1 MKNKKDRANR
11 RQEKLLKKK
20 RSQWKWTILITIW
33 TLILSLSIGLLSEIL
48 LTNIQ
53 LFSAFLLLLVII
65 LIGVIFD
72 IIGIAV
78 TAADQTPFHSM
89 AANKVYGSKQAVQ
102 LVKNAGQVSNFCND
116 VIGDICGIISG
127 STAAI
132 IIFRMA
138 TLNILLDTKILG
150 AILSGLVAA
159 LTVGGKA
166 IGKNFAITKSNEITY
181 GLAITIH
188 WMKTVVGKEIK

>member
-102 LVKNAGQVSNFCND
+102 LVKNAGQVSNF
-116 VIGDICGIISG
+116 V
-127 STAAI
+127 
-132 IIFRMA
+132 M
-138 TLNILLDTKILG
+138 
-150 AILSGLVAA
+150 
-159 LTVGGKA
+159 
-166 IGKNFAITKSNEITY
+166 
-181 GLAITIH
+181 
-188 WMKTVVGKEIK
+188 M